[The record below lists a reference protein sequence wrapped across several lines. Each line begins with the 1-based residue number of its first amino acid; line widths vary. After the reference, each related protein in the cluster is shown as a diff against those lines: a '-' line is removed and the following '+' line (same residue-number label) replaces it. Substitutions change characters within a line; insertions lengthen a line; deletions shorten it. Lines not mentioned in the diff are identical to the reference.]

1 MFLPL
6 KKGENQVNYCNLNG
20 AQSDDN
26 GHTIDAKGTFPFKKK
41 SLATKKAIP
50 CMTSVLVYVSIHGS
64 IVKNWI
70 NLAKSKPGLEEI
82 LTEFQRKINKEKNFY
97 C

>member
-26 GHTIDAKGTFPFKKK
+26 GHTIDAKGTFLFKKK
-41 SLATKKAIP
+41 KFG
-50 CMTSVLVYVSIHGS
+50 H
-64 IVKNWI
+64 
-70 NLAKSKPGLEEI
+70 
-82 LTEFQRKINKEKNFY
+82 
-97 C
+97 

>member
-26 GHTIDAKGTFPFKKK
+26 GHTIDAKGTFLFKKK

-50 CMTSVLVYVSIHGS
+50 LHDFGCGVSIYG
-64 IVKNWI
+64 IVNI
-70 NLAKSKPGLEEI
+70 FD
-82 LTEFQRKINKEKNFY
+82 EFG
-97 C
+97 